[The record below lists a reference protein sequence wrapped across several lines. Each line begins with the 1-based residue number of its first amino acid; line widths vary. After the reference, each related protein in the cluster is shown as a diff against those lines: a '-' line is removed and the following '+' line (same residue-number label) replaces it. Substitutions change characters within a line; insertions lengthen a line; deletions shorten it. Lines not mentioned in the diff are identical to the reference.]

1 MELDTQ
7 TLQLDFP
14 ISAAA
19 PWSKNSLQE
28 PSSGEFVNQDGP
40 ILLKSSQVQLAS
52 TCGGGEFV
60 SLDGPITAEIFASL
74 ISLNV
79 PGGGNFG
86 AKILHKLS
94 QNRPKFF
101 KNVAKKPTSD
111 RRANT
116 P

>member
-1 MELDTQ
+1 MEFDTQTLQLDFPISAAVAAKLDAQ

-60 SLDGPITAEIFASL
+60 SLDASITAEIFASL

-79 PGGGNFG
+79 PGG
-86 AKILHKLS
+86 AILEQRS
-94 QNRPKFF
+94 CTN
-101 KNVAKKPTSD
+101 
-111 RRANT
+111 
-116 P
+116 